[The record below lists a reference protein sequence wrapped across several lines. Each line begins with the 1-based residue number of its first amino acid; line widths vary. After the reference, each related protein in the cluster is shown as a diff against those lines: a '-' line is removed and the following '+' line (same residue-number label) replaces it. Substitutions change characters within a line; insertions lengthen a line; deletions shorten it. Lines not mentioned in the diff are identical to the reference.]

1 MRSTSYMGML
11 KKWAYLHLKL
21 SQASDFIGQIVTK
34 KKNDYNHKL
43 ALKLSD
49 LKNSSKTYHP
59 SLAISR

>member
-1 MRSTSYMGML
+1 MKSISYMGIL
-11 KKWAYLHLKL
+11 KKLAYLHLKL
-21 SQASDFIGQIVTK
+21 SEASDFIGQIITK

-43 ALKLSD
+43 ALKLSN